1 MKKIPVEK
9 AVGMVLCQDITKI
22 VPGEFKGRA
31 FKKGHVIREED
42 IDELLKLGKEH
53 IYVWE
58 PKKGEIHEDEAA
70 LRLAQAVAGENIF
83 FEEPYEGKL
92 TLKSKIRGLLKV
104 DGDLLFKVNSVD
116 LVTIASLPN
125 NFTVEKGQSVA
136 GARVIPLVIDEVNI
150 KKVEEM
156 CRGRKIFHVKP
167 YKKLKAGIITTG
179 NELFKGLIEDKFG
192 PVIKKKLSYYEA
204 DFLGQEFC
212 PDRAE
217 AIVRKIEFMLEKG
230 ADLVILT
237 GGMSVDPDDL
247 TPKAI
252 RVCSDEVVT
261 YGAPVQPGNMF
272 MLAYKGNTVLLGVPG
287 CVMYHKTTILDAVL
301 PRIFAGEKLEKN
313 DFIRM
318 GLGGFCLNCEVCRYP
333 NCYFCR

>member
-104 DGDLLFKVNSVD
+104 DGDLLYKVNSVD
-116 LVTIASLPN
+116 LVTIASLPD

-156 CRGRKIFHVKP
+156 CTGRKIFHIKP

-179 NELFKGLIEDKFG
+179 NEVFKGLIEDKFG

-287 CVMYHKTTILDAVL
+287 CAMYHKTTILDAVL